1 MNFQLIFKQGA
12 RKSTNSWRTQII
24 YRRIQPI
31 ARSIAIKQKKPE
43 KINEVKE
50 IQEKTATRNHKS
62 ERNKITKILR
72 KTQTIKRSLLEK
84 AMMSLWKLLRKMR
97 KRLLSSEF
105 REKSAIFRE
114 RTLKISW
121 IQEKNT

>member
-1 MNFQLIFKQGA
+1 MQYCAFGGEKEAKDQRNQAKDAEARQQSAGNRQFQASSRENTELQAKLVNFQLIFKQGA

-43 KINEVKE
+43 KIKEVKE

-72 KTQTIKRSLLEK
+72 KTQ
-84 AMMSLWKLLRKMR
+84 
-97 KRLLSSEF
+97 
-105 REKSAIFRE
+105 
-114 RTLKISW
+114 KI
-121 IQEKNT
+121 